1 MHCAFILVM
10 TDANS
15 NFYMNCSSFCALSQA
30 CYVDVLFR
38 GLEFMG
44 LFLAALV
51 SEHDS
56 QASGGGG
63 DSLQP
68 ACLAAYERSLKPYH
82 GWLAGSVFSVST

>member
-1 MHCAFILVM
+1 
-10 TDANS
+10 
-15 NFYMNCSSFCALSQA
+15 
-30 CYVDVLFR
+30 
-38 GLEFMG
+38 MG